1 MYEKYFWVTGVVF
14 RCMRRIFENFFWV
27 TVFLR
32 NMQNVVAFN
41 FAFDRSLVF
50 FLLLPLLFFY
60 YDSRICEN

>member
-1 MYEKYFWVTGVVF
+1 MREKYFWVTGVML

-32 NMQNVVAFN
+32 NIQNVVAFN

-50 FLLLPLLFFY
+50 FFLSLLLFY